1 MKDISLKLM
10 FKNLKN
16 YMKIRKVEKLLT
28 NLHGKEKYV
37 IHIRNLKQALNH
49 GLAFKKYIESL
60 NSIKNR
66 G

>member
-1 MKDISLKLM
+1 
-10 FKNLKN
+10 
-16 YMKIRKVEKLLT
+16 MKIRKVEKLLT

>member
-1 MKDISLKLM
+1 
-10 FKNLKN
+10 
-16 YMKIRKVEKLLT
+16 MKIRKVEKLLP